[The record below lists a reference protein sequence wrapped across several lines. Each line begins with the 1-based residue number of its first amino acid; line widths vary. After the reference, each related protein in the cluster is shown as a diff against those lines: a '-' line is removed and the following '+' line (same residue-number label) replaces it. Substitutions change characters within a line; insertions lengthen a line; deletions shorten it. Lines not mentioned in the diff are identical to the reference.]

1 MKIMNHFKQKISLI
15 CDLKQFL
22 ESRGFNEVL
31 TPVLRKDSGS
41 LIKRIS
47 VATGDALRDS
57 HELQLRYLL
66 SDYDSVYEIG
76 SCFRDEVAETK
87 AQEFLLM
94 ELFSSKHSLND
105 LMELTKQFILQQKP
119 EIVFEQI
126 SIAGL
131 IGNEFGIDLFSGQ
144 QELLFQKLK
153 QKYSQ
158 EHFDYDYKY
167 VIHYIEEE
175 VEPLSKGKVVFL
187 TNYPECTCSYAN
199 IKKGDV
205 INRFEL
211 FADGLELANGF
222 EDECSPQRFRERNS
236 LLPIFK
242 KEEETILRMLS
253 DGSLPSKSAGVGIGI
268 ERLCMFLLDSKNI
281 VDFAFPS
288 DDF

>member
-1 MKIMNHFKQKISLI
+1 MNHFKQKMSLV
-15 CDLKQFL
+15 CDLKHFL
-22 ESRGFNEVL
+22 ELHRFNEVL

-41 LIKRIS
+41 LIKRIG
-47 VATGDALRDS
+47 VTVGGALRDS

-66 SDYDSVYEIG
+66 SYYDSLYEIG
-76 SCFRDEVAETK
+76 SCFRDEETETK

-94 ELFSSKHSLND
+94 ELFSSKHSLDD

-126 SIAGL
+126 SIAEL
-131 IGNEFGIDLFSGQ
+131 IDNMFNIDLFSGQ
-144 QELLFQKLK
+144 QKLLFQKLK
-153 QKYSQ
+153 QKYSH
-158 EHFDYDYKY
+158 EHYPNDYEY

-187 TNYPECTCSYAN
+187 TDYPECTCSYAN

-211 FADGLELANGF
+211 FANGLELANGF
-222 EDECSPQRFRERNS
+222 EDECSPNRFIERNS
-236 LLPIFK
+236 QLPIFK
-242 KEEETILRMLS
+242 KEEETIVRMLS

-268 ERLCMFLLDSKNI
+268 ERLCMFLLDSKSI

-288 DDF
+288 NDF